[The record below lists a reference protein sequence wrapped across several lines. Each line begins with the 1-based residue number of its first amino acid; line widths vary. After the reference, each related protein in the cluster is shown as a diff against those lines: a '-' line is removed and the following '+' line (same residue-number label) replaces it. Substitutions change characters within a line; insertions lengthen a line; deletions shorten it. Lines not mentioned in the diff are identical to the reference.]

1 MMKEKILTRFL
12 KYISYN
18 TQSDENSNTYPSTPA
33 LMDFANL
40 LAEELKVIGLENIVC
55 NSYGI
60 VMAQLPANTDK
71 NIPSIGFIAHMD
83 TSPDFSG
90 ADIHPQ
96 IIENYNGERYR

>member
-40 LAEELKVIGLENIVC
+40 LAEEL
-55 NSYGI
+55 
-60 VMAQLPANTDK
+60 
-71 NIPSIGFIAHMD
+71 
-83 TSPDFSG
+83 
-90 ADIHPQ
+90 
-96 IIENYNGERYR
+96 